1 MKNKLNI
8 SFTGE
13 YHNSLDQKN
22 RLNIPAKFRKVLDP
36 INDRT
41 FVITRG
47 FDQCLVLYPLEDWSQ
62 VEAQLSK
69 LSSIRGKHR
78 NFVRSV
84 TRYATAVQYDGQGRI
99 QIPDTLLSYSGI
111 KKESAVIGMIN
122 KIELWDPSTLSLQD
136 ARENDIDDKDFD
148 DLANEI
154 NF

>member
-1 MKNKLNI
+1 MTNTPHI

-13 YHNSLDQKN
+13 YHKSLDTKN

-47 FDQCLVLYPLEDWSQ
+47 FDQCLVLYPLQDWGH
-62 VEAQLSK
+62 VEEQLGK
-69 LSSIRGKHR
+69 LSSIRRRHR
-78 NFVRSV
+78 SFVRSV
-84 TRYATAVQYDGQGRI
+84 TRYAISVQYDGQGRI
-99 QIPDTLLSYSGI
+99 QIPESLLGYSGI
-111 KKESAVIGMIN
+111 KKKVAVIGMIN
-122 KIELWDPSTLSLQD
+122 KIELWNPAIISQID
-136 ARENDIDDKDFD
+136 ANEEGIGDNNFD